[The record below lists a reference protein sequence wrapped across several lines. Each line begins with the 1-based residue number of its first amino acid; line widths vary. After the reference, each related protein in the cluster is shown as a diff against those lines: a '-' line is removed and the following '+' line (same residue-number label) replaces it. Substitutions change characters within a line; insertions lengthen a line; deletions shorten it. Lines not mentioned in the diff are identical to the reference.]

1 MKIIHTIK
9 ELREWRN
16 CVQDVAFVPTMG
28 NLHNGHLSLV
38 AHAKQAA
45 KHVVVS
51 VFVNRIQFG
60 EGEDFDQY
68 PRTLEQDAEK
78 LAKLD
83 VDVLFAP
90 DERELYPNGV
100 QNYFIEPPALQNEL
114 CGAFRPNHFRGVTT
128 VVSKL
133 FHLVEPN
140 VACFG
145 KKDYQQLTIIR
156 GMVADLNMNIRII
169 GVPIERDADGL
180 ALSSR
185 NQYLSTDER
194 AAAVFLYQQ
203 LQHIA
208 QQLRSGSRDFTVL
221 EQAATQTLT
230 QHNWRVDYVSIRDAG
245 SLNTAQTQDTKL
257 VILAAAHL
265 GKTRLIDN
273 IEVDL
278 SAA

>member
-16 CVQDVAFVPTMG
+16 SVQDVAFVPTMG

-38 AHAKQAA
+38 THAKQAA

-100 QNYFIEPPALQNEL
+100 QNYFVEPPALQNEL

>member
-16 CVQDVAFVPTMG
+16 SVQDVAFVPTMG

-38 AHAKQAA
+38 THAKQAA

-100 QNYFIEPPALQNEL
+100 QNYFVEPPALQNEL

-169 GVPIERDADGL
+169 GVPIERDTDGL

-185 NQYLSTDER
+185 NQYLNENER

-203 LQHIA
+203 LQHVA
-208 QQLRSGSRDFTVL
+208 QQLLSGNRDFAAL

>member
-16 CVQDVAFVPTMG
+16 SVQDVAFVPTMG

-100 QNYFIEPPALQNEL
+100 QNYFVEPPALQNEL

-169 GVPIERDADGL
+169 GVPIERDTDGL

-230 QHNWRVDYVSIRDAG
+230 QHNWRVDYVSIRDAD

>member
-16 CVQDVAFVPTMG
+16 SVQDVAFVPTMG

-100 QNYFIEPPALQNEL
+100 QNYFVEPPALQNEL

-133 FHLVEPN
+133 FHVVEPN

>member
-16 CVQDVAFVPTMG
+16 SVQDVAFVPTMG

-100 QNYFIEPPALQNEL
+100 QNYFVEPPALQNEL

-140 VACFG
+140 IACFG

>member
-16 CVQDVAFVPTMG
+16 SVQDVAFVPTMG

-100 QNYFIEPPALQNEL
+100 QNYFVEPPALQNEL

-140 VACFG
+140 IACFG

-169 GVPIERDADGL
+169 GVPIERDTDGL

>member
-16 CVQDVAFVPTMG
+16 SVQDVAFVPTMG

-100 QNYFIEPPALQNEL
+100 QNYFVEPPALQNEL

-230 QHNWRVDYVSIRDAG
+230 QHNWRVDYVSIRDAD

>member
-16 CVQDVAFVPTMG
+16 SVQDVAFVPTMG

-100 QNYFIEPPALQNEL
+100 QNYFVEPPALQNEL

-185 NQYLSTDER
+185 NQYLSTDEH